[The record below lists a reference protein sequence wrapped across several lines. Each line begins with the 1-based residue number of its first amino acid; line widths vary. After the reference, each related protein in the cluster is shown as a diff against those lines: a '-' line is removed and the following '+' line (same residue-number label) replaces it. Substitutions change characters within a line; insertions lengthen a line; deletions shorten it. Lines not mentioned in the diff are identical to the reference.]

1 MSRLES
7 GAKEL
12 NDGMIKFN
20 DEGISVI
27 TGAVDEKLP
36 AVIDNLKAI
45 RDAAREYNTFS
56 GISDDM
62 DGSVKFIYLVDGT
75 K

>member
-1 MSRLES
+1 
-7 GAKEL
+7 
-12 NDGMIKFN
+12 MIKFN

-36 AVIDNLKAI
+36 QLVDDLRALREAS
-45 RDAAREYNTFS
+45 REYNSFS